1 MEIYLERTFGEI
13 KNSIE
18 MKDLFSFLL
27 EHTYIVILLFYKR
40 PYEYRVSLAGVGVEQ
55 KSATFNQNVDNI
67 SWVHKWLKR
76 NLKKINKI

>member
-1 MEIYLERTFGEI
+1 
-13 KNSIE
+13 

-27 EHTYIVILLFYKR
+27 EHTFIVILLFYKR

-67 SWVHKWLKR
+67 SWVHKWLKV
-76 NLKKINKI
+76 N